1 MIKDKYLNRVLLKT
15 RPIESL
21 SMEAGLFAQS
31 LGLAGLAVDLAR
43 LEWQRDKSSKRSPRE
58 FLDVAAELV
67 NAASLHTGTNANEVL
82 QAIGEKQ
89 IREREKGRKK
99 WDDLFD
105 AASDPFP
112 VILKGGVE
120 FPWKPIGTKRG
131 RRAFLK
137 KHWDRL
143 GVEVSERLS
152 CEQRLMDGGVTPGVM
167 QQFAV
172 TRMRGNKDKGN
183 GKRRKSGE
191 VEGTTNGEPK
201 KVKKQ
206 AGARKKQA

>member
-21 SMEAGLFAQS
+21 SMEAGMFAQS

-67 NAASLHTGTNANEVL
+67 NAASLHTGTNANEVV
-82 QAIGEKQ
+82 QAIGEKRV
-89 IREREKGRKK
+89 RERAGGLQK
-99 WDDLFD
+99 WGDLFD
-105 AASDPFP
+105 AESDPFD
-112 VILKGGVE
+112 VTLRGGVE
-120 FPWKPIGTKRG
+120 FRWKPIGSDRG
-131 RRAFLK
+131 RKDFLK

-143 GVEVSERLS
+143 GVDVSERVT
-152 CEQRLMDGGVTPGVM
+152 CEQGLMDGGVPLSVM

-172 TRMRGNKDKGN
+172 TRLRGNKHKGN
-183 GKRRKSGE
+183 GKKRESGE
-191 VEGTTNGEPK
+191 VEGRTKGEPK